1 MTIIILAMAGF
12 WVRRENGPGMLIILV
27 LYFAA
32 FAYFCFKL
40 VRMYQPGYE
49 DLYIPVRKSL
59 TVFAV
64 LTIVLIILTII
75 NACMCM
81 RNFNKGL
88 KPFVAKRK
96 IGQEEKLADD
106 DNELPDLKMPMPSRM
121 TID

>member
-1 MTIIILAMAGF
+1 
-12 WVRRENGPGMLIILV
+12 MLIILV

-40 VRMYQPGYE
+40 VRMYQPSHQ

-75 NACMCM
+75 NGCMCM
-81 RNFNKGL
+81 RNFNRGL
-88 KPFVAKRK
+88 KPYLNERA
-96 IGQEEKLADD
+96 IGHDEKLPDD
-106 DNELPDLKMPMPSRM
+106 DNELPDLKMPMPTRM
-121 TID
+121 IID